1 MKKQLSR
8 IAILLVITMC
18 LPLLAACDVSQFIG
32 FQPTPPSNDGKVED
46 KTEAKDDD
54 VQDDELP
61 KGMQM
66 ALGSD
71 NNSYRVSSYKGTE
84 ANLVIPETYNGFPV
98 TEIDENAFMGNKKL
112 VSVVIPDSVEI
123 IGDSAFKNCQKLET
137 VTFGEYASMLC
148 EIGK

>member
-18 LPLLAACDVSQFIG
+18 LPLLAACDISQFIG
-32 FQPTPPSNDGKVED
+32 GQPTPPANDGKVED
-46 KTEAKDDD
+46 KTEAEND

-71 NNSYRVSSYKGTE
+71 NNSYRVSS
-84 ANLVIPETYNGFPV
+84 
-98 TEIDENAFMGNKKL
+98 
-112 VSVVIPDSVEI
+112 
-123 IGDSAFKNCQKLET
+123 
-137 VTFGEYASMLC
+137 
-148 EIGK
+148 